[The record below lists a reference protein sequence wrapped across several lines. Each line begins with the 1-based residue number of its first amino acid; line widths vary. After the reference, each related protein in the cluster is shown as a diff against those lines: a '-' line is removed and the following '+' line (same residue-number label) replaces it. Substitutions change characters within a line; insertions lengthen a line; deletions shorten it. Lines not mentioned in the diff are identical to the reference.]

1 MTATSLDPKIVA
13 ERFNERAK
21 GTNVE
26 ARGARFLEVS
36 PERAVAELAFR
47 PDLAQLT
54 GRFHAGVILSLADE
68 TATACSV
75 ANVMLDGT
83 WDPAKFP
90 LTIQLSANLI
100 RNTNRGRL
108 IAEAVPLHL
117 GRTTM
122 VVQTT
127 VRDEQERV
135 MAVVTVTL
143 LMPNRS
149 SAHDR
154 STDAAQPSD
163 PAPGHFQSA

>member
-1 MTATSLDPKIVA
+1 MAAAPLDPKVAA
-13 ERFNERAK
+13 ERFNARAK

-26 ARGARFLEVS
+26 ARGTRFLEVS

-54 GRFHAGVILSLADE
+54 GLFHGGVILSLADE

-75 ANVMLDGT
+75 ANVMADGT

-100 RNTNRGRL
+100 RNTNSGKL

-117 GRTTM
+117 GRTTT

-127 VRDEQERV
+127 VRDEQGTV
-135 MAVVTVTL
+135 MAVVTATL
-143 LMPNRS
+143 LVLNRS
-149 SAHDR
+149 STSD
-154 STDAAQPSD
+154 SNTDAAQPPV
-163 PAPGHFQSA
+163 PAPDRL